1 MTFVVLS
8 TAEVAQ
14 TAHAATLLN
23 GHCWKHP
30 ISTRS
35 ALYAGPV
42 RRSITDTRGQFCSS
56 LGELMCRT
64 GWALAAISGLPRRPH
79 SSAPGRYN
87 QLLSLSWQNAGCA
100 FRVNKDIDHLAVF

>member
-1 MTFVVLS
+1 
-8 TAEVAQ
+8 
-14 TAHAATLLN
+14 
-23 GHCWKHP
+23 
-30 ISTRS
+30 
-35 ALYAGPV
+35 
-42 RRSITDTRGQFCSS
+42 
-56 LGELMCRT
+56 MCRT